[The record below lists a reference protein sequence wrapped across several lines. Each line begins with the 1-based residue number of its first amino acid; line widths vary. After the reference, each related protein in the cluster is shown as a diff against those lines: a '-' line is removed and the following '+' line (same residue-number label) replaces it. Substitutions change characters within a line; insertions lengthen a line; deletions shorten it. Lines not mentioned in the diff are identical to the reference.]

1 MPPRKPEEADILVGR
16 AIADGDIEAAL
27 ALYEPD
33 ASFVPE
39 PGQVVTGKEAIR
51 KCLSDFMALKPKVT
65 IEVPTVVQSG
75 DIALLYSEWSVSG
88 TGADGKPMNLTGNG
102 REVVRRQPNGDWLF
116 VIDDPNGG
124 S

>member
-1 MPPRKPEEADILVGR
+1 MPARKPQEANTLVVQ
-16 AIADGDIEAAL
+16 AINDGDMEAAL

-39 PGQVVTGKEAIR
+39 PGQVVTGREAIR
-51 KCLSDFMALKPKVT
+51 QVLDGFMALKPALT

-75 DIALLYSEWSVSG
+75 DITLLYSEWSLTG
-88 TGADGKPMNLTGNG
+88 TDADGGPLTMSGKG

-116 VIDDPNGG
+116 VVDDPNGG
-124 S
+124 G

>member
-1 MPPRKPEEADILVGR
+1 MPPRKPGEAEFMGCR
-16 AIADGDIEAAL
+16 AIADGDIEAVL
-27 ALYEPD
+27 ALFEPD

-51 KCLSDFMALKPKVT
+51 QVLSGFIALKPKVSV
-65 IEVPTVVQSG
+65 EVPMVVQSG
-75 DIALLYSEWSVSG
+75 DIALLYSKWSFSG
-88 TGADGKPMNLTGNG
+88 TSADGNPMNLSGNG

-124 S
+124 G